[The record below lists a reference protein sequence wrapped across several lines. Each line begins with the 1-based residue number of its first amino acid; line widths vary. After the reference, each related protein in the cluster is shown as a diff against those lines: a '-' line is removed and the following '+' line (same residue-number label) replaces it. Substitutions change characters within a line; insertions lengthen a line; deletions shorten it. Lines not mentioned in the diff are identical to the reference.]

1 MSFYIYTEVYDLIT
15 NHLERFHDK
24 WAAYK
29 FYMEPFLEGSEDI
42 IGVFSDT
49 GLFIFFH
56 LNPELPGRFRMEE
69 SNKKNVISLSV
80 NPNNF
85 MTTKEFEFLLL
96 ENLLKWNSFREK
108 MKYGIR

>member
-1 MSFYIYTEVYDLIT
+1 MGFNTYTEVYDMIA

-24 WAAYK
+24 WAAYTI
-29 FYMEPFLEGSEDI
+29 YMEPFLEGSEDI

-49 GLFIFFH
+49 GLFVFFH
-56 LNPELPGRFRMEE
+56 LDPELPGRFRVEDE
-69 SNKKNVISLSV
+69 RKKYLVRVTV

-85 MTTKEFEFLLL
+85 MTVKEFELLLL

-108 MKYGIR
+108 MKYVIC